1 MNARIFNDGKR
12 IFLLIPFLIVL
23 IFTKCIFVI
32 SAAAVSDRTL
42 QSYAVDIQNFKAA
55 AKVEASITRAST
67 TSQGN
72 TDSSSLFTVDSRQE
86 EDYSANLHPEKYL
99 SYYSDTDDFF
109 FSYPPHL
116 YCSAVSDF
124 SPVEYNLGR
133 NVETHVF
140 IGSEG
145 SSLAFFLYNRMD
157 NLNLKAAKDK
167 ILAAESVSITEKRKT
182 LLDET
187 DKHKKYARF
196 VVTGYNDDGMIVY
209 KLFKVTPDN
218 VMGMRIICPPY
229 RNQDDEMEKR
239 YVQECIYR
247 YCGFAKEEM
256 DLPRTYT
263 EFLRSDKK

>member
-1 MNARIFNDGKR
+1 MEKIL
-12 IFLLIPFLIVL
+12 LLIPFLIVVML
-23 IFTKCIFVI
+23 TSGIFVI
-32 SAAAVSDRTL
+32 NAAAVSDRTL
-42 QSYAVDIQNFKAA
+42 QSSAVGIKDFNAA
-55 AKVEASITRAST
+55 AKVEALTVRPSA
-67 TSQGN
+67 TSQGSAY
-72 TDSSSLFTVDSRQE
+72 SSSPLTVDSWQE

-99 SYYSDTDDFF
+99 SYYWDTDDFF

-116 YCSAVSDF
+116 YCNAVSDF
-124 SPVEYNLGR
+124 SPIEFYLGR
-133 NVETHVF
+133 NVETHVLV
-140 IGSEG
+140 GSEG
-145 SSLAFFLYNRMD
+145 SSLAFCLFERHD

-167 ILAAESVSITEKRKT
+167 IFDIESADITVKRTT

-187 DKHKKYARF
+187 DKNKKYARF
-196 VVTGYNDDGMIVY
+196 VVTGYNDAGMIVY

-218 VMGMRIICPPY
+218 VMEMRIVCPPY

-256 DLPRTYT
+256 DFPRSYT